1 MHQKFSFPHLIPILI
16 LVSAFMIVPA
26 SAAGDYTMNVFW
38 DPGTS
43 VDNQSAP
50 TGGIAVD
57 DSGMVYA
64 IDYRQIFVFDATGKQ
79 TAIWG
84 PPDGTGTAYGLVNI
98 WITPTGTISVYKR
111 ANSPE
116 ILTYSPSGTLMS
128 RQITTGEAYSDN
140 MVAPHYMLGD
150 TSGNLYAFGSGKEG
164 SDIRKISG
172 EGRLL
177 ARWGSYGD
185 GDEQFTSEPWE
196 AFCVDSHGNVYVG
209 DHFSTSTD
217 QTYLETSRIRKFDT
231 NGNLVSVWGR
241 SGYAQ
246 GTYGH
251 DDGEYRIPSALA
263 VDTDGNIYVGDR
275 KGRVQK
281 FDATGTFISR
291 LDEDGENEYVKAI
304 AVDGSGNVFV
314 GDPRKGRIVKY
325 TPTASGILAGIIP
338 QQVRPSATSTPV
350 TTDRTPEPAGLP
362 VIPEIIPILQ
372 PDGQISLSGA
382 VDNGGVRTYAA
393 LEQASYG
400 GSSGNTTVLPRT
412 IPASAVLPP
421 EAIPAAAVATGA
433 VAGAVA
439 AGAATATGTG
449 LLAQILA
456 GLKVAFGKITAFLK
470 GVLEEYLIKWISKV
484 DIFKRGIDAIRRFF
498 QRGSVTKEDPEHV
511 LITPREIVVL
521 LISPLVLAA
530 AFILAEKTWN
540 LPAAIGIYVIIAA
553 VAMIARDL
561 VQKMVARHYAIPSE
575 LRFWGL
581 GTLILFF
588 TGGYFGNV
596 FGAATRFDLN
606 ESIANEE
613 SGAARKKVAFVALAG
628 PVISIVLAA
637 AFISLFPLGG
647 LFYLVAI
654 TGFSMNLMSAAY
666 AMMPF
671 IPMEGADVYRWHAK
685 VWLLMFVPL
694 ILGYMIIVT
703 PLHLI

>member
-1 MHQKFSFPHLIPILI
+1 MHQQFSFHHLILILI

-38 DPGTS
+38 NPGTS
-43 VDNQSAP
+43 VDNQSGP

-64 IDYRQIFVFDATGKQ
+64 IDYHQIFVFDATGKQ

-84 PPDGTGTAYGLVNI
+84 PPDGTGTAFSPLNI
-98 WITPTGTISVYKR
+98 WITPTGTISVYDSAK
-111 ANSPE
+111 PPK
-116 ILTYSPSGTLMS
+116 ILTFSPSGTLIS
-128 RQITTGEAYSDN
+128 RQIATGEAYSDT
-140 MVAPHYMLGD
+140 VVPPHYIVGD
-150 TSGNLYAFGSGKEG
+150 ISGNLYAFGHGNG
-164 SDIRKISG
+164 TYNIRKLSSD
-172 EGRLL
+172 GRLL
-177 ARWGSYGD
+177 ARWGSYGY
-185 GDEQFTSEPWE
+185 GDEQFINAIWE

-209 DHFSTSTD
+209 DFFETWTD
-217 QTYLETSRIRKFDT
+217 ATYLGTSRIRKFDT
-231 NGNLVSVWGR
+231 NGNLVSVWKQ
-241 SGYAQ
+241 YKDVP
-246 GTYGH
+246 GTYELA
-251 DDGEYRIPSALA
+251 DGEFKYPSALA
-263 VDTDGNIYVGDR
+263 VDTFGNIYVGDR
-275 KGRVQK
+275 SGRVQK
-281 FDATGTFISR
+281 FDSTGTFISR
-291 LDEDGENEYVKAI
+291 LDEDGENKYVKAL
-304 AVDGSGNVFV
+304 AVDRSGNVFV

-338 QQVRPSATSTPV
+338 QQMRTSATPTLV
-350 TTDRTPEPAGLP
+350 INDRTPDTTGLP
-362 VIPEIIPILQ
+362 VMPETIPILQ
-372 PDGQISLSGA
+372 PDGQVSLAGA

-393 LEQASYG
+393 LEQISFG
-400 GSSGNTTVLPRT
+400 GSGGNTTVLPRT
-412 IPASAVLPP
+412 IPAAAVLPP
-421 EAIPAAAVATGA
+421 EAIPAAAAATGA
-433 VAGAVA
+433 LAGAVA
-439 AGAATATGTG
+439 AGAATASGTG

-581 GTLILFF
+581 GTLILFL

-606 ESIANEE
+606 EAVANEE